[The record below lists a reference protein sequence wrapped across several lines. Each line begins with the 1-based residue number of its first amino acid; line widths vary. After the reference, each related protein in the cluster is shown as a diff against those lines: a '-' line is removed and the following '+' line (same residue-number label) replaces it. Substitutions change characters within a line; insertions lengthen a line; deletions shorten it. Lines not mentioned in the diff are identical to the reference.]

1 LKDKILKELRV
12 SDKINKMDKIIWK
25 KIKENSVHSVYSVKI
40 SNLCL
45 RFFFA
50 IFPGRRAVPR
60 AGCSC
65 VWILSLKLCA
75 YVPLSLCA

>member
-1 LKDKILKELRV
+1 MLSEKPLKDKILKELRV

-25 KIKENSVHSVYSVKI
+25 KIKENSVYSVKI

-50 IFPGRRAVPR
+50 IFPVRPAAAVSHEQAVPVF
-60 AGCSC
+60 G
-65 VWILSLKLCA
+65 
-75 YVPLSLCA
+75 YYP

>member
-1 LKDKILKELRV
+1 MLSEKPMKDKILKKLRV

-25 KIKENSVHSVYSVKI
+25 KTKENSAYSVKT

-50 IFPGRRAVPR
+50 IFAIFPGRRAVPPWP
-60 AGCSC
+60 A
-65 VWILSLKLCA
+65 
-75 YVPLSLCA
+75 